1 MFIYSAI
8 TQQCNYYSLT
18 AYHFFGGNL
27 TIDQCTESL
36 NERKKKHVN
45 ATEQNAD
52 CGILL
57 CRSATLDSTMI
68 WTVIKPDVLAR
79 HRDYNT
85 KRCDDDDRGRYKSN
99 PHLIIIKWLFIYL
112 ICTYTVLITDIL
124 ADVPEVTI
132 KRHCRPFA
140 DFYGVKAAISNY
152 CYELQSIKEQLVMDE

>member
-1 MFIYSAI
+1 
-8 TQQCNYYSLT
+8 
-18 AYHFFGGNL
+18 
-27 TIDQCTESL
+27 
-36 NERKKKHVN
+36 
-45 ATEQNAD
+45 
-52 CGILL
+52 
-57 CRSATLDSTMI
+57 MI

-85 KRCDDDDRGRYKSN
+85 KRCDDRGRYKSN

-112 ICTYTVLITDIL
+112 ICTYTVLITDIV